1 MLRRYAMCGVPQQ
14 FTDEE
19 IDGQLAQTEH
29 SRHLAVCR
37 RPPLGICTEAEF
49 EEDLYGFLT
58 QRGEAEL
65 ANDLRNKRINWCV
78 YGVFLVHFKEQCP
91 VR

>member
-1 MLRRYAMCGVPQQ
+1 MCGVPQQ

-49 EEDLYGFLT
+49 EEDLYAFLT

-65 ANDLRNKRINWCV
+65 ANDLRNKRINWCARNTCTYV
-78 YGVFLVHFKEQCP
+78 LPSSTMLGLL
-91 VR
+91 